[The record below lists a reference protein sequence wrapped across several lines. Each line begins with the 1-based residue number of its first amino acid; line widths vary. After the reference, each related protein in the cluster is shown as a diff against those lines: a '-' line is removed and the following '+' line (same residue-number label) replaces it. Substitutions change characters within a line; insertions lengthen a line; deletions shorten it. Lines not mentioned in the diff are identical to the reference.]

1 MLQKRFKMKTGNFT
15 KTALSAIVIGL
26 TIIMIGCDNGYDCA
40 LNNTSYDNI
49 GFYTKENNSEEEYI
63 FPETLTVSLMVN
75 GKESIVVNHIIDADR
90 ISLPMSYTQEVD
102 TVIFRYSDAL
112 EDSLYITHTNNP
124 YYQSMECGT
133 VMYHKLEELKY
144 TNVWIE
150 SADIVNNNVNFEG
163 HENIKIYF
171 YK

>member
-1 MLQKRFKMKTGNFT
+1 MTSKKRNITATLVATAMLC
-15 KTALSAIVIGL
+15 
-26 TIIMIGCDNGYDCA
+26 IMAMAACDKGYDCE

-49 GFYTKENNSEEEYI
+49 GFYTIEDGKEEPYTYPS
-63 FPETLTVSLMVN
+63 PLTVSLMVN
-75 GKESIVVNHIIDADR
+75 GEDQIMENHLFDAGEV
-90 ISLPMSYTQEVD
+90 SLPMSYTYDCD
-102 TVIFRYSDAL
+102 TVIFHYDDGLR
-112 EDSLYITHTNNP
+112 DSLYITHTNEP

-133 VMYHKLEELKY
+133 LMFHKLEELKH

-150 SADIVNNNVNFEG
+150 DAVIVNKNVNFEG